1 MLSTTAEYALR
12 ALLSLASEP
21 DKATLGRD
29 LAVSSGVPANYLS
42 KILLDLKKGGFVQA
56 VRGTGGG
63 YRLGRPA
70 DEVRLMDVVEF
81 VDGTAARPGCFLA
94 GSDACSDDDPCLAHD
109 RWGAVRGTGGGYRLG
124 RPPEDVRLMDVV
136 EFVDGSAARPG
147 CFLAGS
153 DACSDGDPC
162 LAHDRW
168 AEVRDHYVAF
178 LESTT
183 LADVSEHPH
192 RNHFL
197 KATEPGSTPR

>member
-1 MLSTTAEYALR
+1 VLSTTAEYAIR

-42 KILLDLKKGGFVQA
+42 KILLELKKGGFVQA

-63 YRLGRPA
+63 YRLGRP
-70 DEVRLMDVVEF
+70 
-81 VDGTAARPGCFLA
+81 
-94 GSDACSDDDPCLAHD
+94 
-109 RWGAVRGTGGGYRLG
+109 
-124 RPPEDVRLMDVV
+124 PEEVRLMDVV

-153 DACSDGDPC
+153 DACSDDDPC

-168 AEVRDHYVAF
+168 AAVRDQYVAF
-178 LESTT
+178 LETTT
-183 LADVSEHPH
+183 LADVSEHAN
-192 RNHFL
+192 RECL
-197 KATEPGSTPR
+197 AEPTNSGSTRHE